1 MKFRAAREAT
11 CALLILAWR
20 PAISRPMRSIVV
32 YSDTNCKGTPIRVTL
47 VGDEECTSD
56 KAVCTS
62 DGQSVGTQYTSSH
75 CVDVDRHTYVAEIF
89 SEFSFVTME
98 YYTDDGCDT
107 FQGLN
112 SFLAAGT
119 CQHVGFG
126 NDTSSSIVRL
136 YSNGSAVLQLFE
148 DTFCGIDAN
157 STMHIDSSDITE
169 HTCFGSSSGVRF
181 FSSQSPTSS
190 YSSPGLS
197 VGEIIGTVVGS
208 VVFLL
213 LVAAVFV
220 WRRRSKS
227 KRWHPSEEVES
238 PIDHQCDDSKL
249 NTSYESDATERGTM
263 AEVHVPRGSSM
274 NSGVGG
280 VWDDEA
286 IVAVRI
292 PRKKVFVHELI

>member
-1 MKFRAAREAT
+1 
-11 CALLILAWR
+11 
-20 PAISRPMRSIVV
+20 MRSIVV

-169 HTCFGSSSGVRF
+169 HTCFGSSSGVKF

-197 VGEIIGTVVGS
+197 VGPSQSGGIRPKKWRAPLTTSATTASSIPRTSRTQRSE
-208 VVFLL
+208 
-213 LVAAVFV
+213 AP
-220 WRRRSKS
+220 WRRFTY
-227 KRWHPSEEVES
+227 P
-238 PIDHQCDDSKL
+238 
-249 NTSYESDATERGTM
+249 
-263 AEVHVPRGSSM
+263 
-274 NSGVGG
+274 
-280 VWDDEA
+280 EA
-286 IVAVRI
+286 RA
-292 PRKKVFVHELI
+292 